1 MAATTLTEE
10 DEGKRVITS
19 DGDEIGVVAE
29 VQGGRAHVEPDAGLL
44 DSLSAKL
51 GWGDADEDTYPL
63 ENDQIREVTDDE
75 IRLGQ
80 L

>member
-10 DEGKRVITS
+10 DEGKRVVTD

-29 VQGGRAHVEPDAGLL
+29 VEGGRAHVQPDPGML

-51 GWGDADEDTYPL
+51 GWGDANEDTYPI
-63 ENDQIREVTDDE
+63 ENDKIRAVTDDE
-75 IRLGQ
+75 IRLDR